1 LSRRNL
7 STSLSGDRNHAGNMH
22 HIWKHGARVMV
33 EDKEVQHYAMHVDPV
48 KKEVSCWIASEAGKE
63 FTVVWLEHQADFPTV
78 GYLYLDGHP
87 VRGNLRLKIHD
98 RFHKGPNVFRDVELS
113 ASLAAPYL
121 FSPLIVTDDDTYLD
135 NSSSSSVGEIT
146 LRIWR
151 TAAPVVATDQ
161 RVYSKLPQRTKVHE
175 RSKKA
180 VAHQVNYGNETIV
193 PERKAYDA
201 KVIERLVTFIF
212 KYRPLEMLQAN
223 EIAPRN
229 PESLESQEIALDTR
243 PTSLVKREHFIPN
256 VKSDSEEESEDEEGK
271 RERSLLAEAQR
282 CQAEAE
288 RCQMEVERIRKARNS
303 NGDERPKKKVKAEN
317 KTFFIPGEVIDL
329 T

>member
-1 LSRRNL
+1 
-7 STSLSGDRNHAGNMH
+7 
-22 HIWKHGARVMV
+22 MV
-33 EDKEVQHYAMHVDPV
+33 EDKEVQHYAIHADPV

-63 FTVVWLEHQADFPTV
+63 FTVVWLEHQADFPNA
-78 GYLYLDGHP
+78 GFLYLDGCP
-87 VRGNLRLKIHD
+87 VRAVSRSKG
-98 RFHKGPNVFRDVELS
+98 FHEGPSVFRDVAVS

-135 NSSSSSVGEIT
+135 SSSSSSVGEIT
-146 LRIWR
+146 LHIYRA
-151 TAAPVVATDQ
+151 TAPVATDKDEYG
-161 RVYSKLPQRTKVHE
+161 VLPQRPKVHE

-180 VAHQVNYGNETIV
+180 VVHQVNYGNETIV
-193 PERKAYDA
+193 PKRKMYDM

-229 PESLESQEIALDTR
+229 PEPLESQEIALDTP
-243 PTSLVKREHFIPN
+243 PTSLGKREHSIPK
-256 VKSDSEEESEDEEGK
+256 VESDFEEESEDEDGK
-271 RERSLLAEAQR
+271 KERALLAEAQR

-288 RCQMEVERIRKARNS
+288 RCQVEVERIRKARNS
-303 NGDERPKKKVKAEN
+303 KGDERPKKKVKAEN